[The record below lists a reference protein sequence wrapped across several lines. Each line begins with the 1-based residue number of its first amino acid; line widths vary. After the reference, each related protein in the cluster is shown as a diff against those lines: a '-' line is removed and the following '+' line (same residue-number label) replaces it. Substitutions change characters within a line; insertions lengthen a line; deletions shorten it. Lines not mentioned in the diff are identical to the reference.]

1 MLRPMAVRS
10 NSKAEPKRAQVL
22 YVGDDSTSLQVLKQ
36 VITARKDLA
45 LWRAADIDTAL
56 QLARRGRPDVMF
68 VDVDPAA
75 SGGLPLMQ
83 ILRANA
89 ATQATAILAI
99 GSDTAPQTARK
110 NIEAGYFQYLP
121 RPVQAAELRDA
132 LNYALEFTTADGAE
146 QAEKETR

>member
-1 MLRPMAVRS
+1 MAVRS
-10 NSKAEPKRAQVL
+10 NAKTAPKRSRLL
-22 YVGDDSTSLQVLKQ
+22 YVGDDDASLEVLKQ
-36 VITARKDLA
+36 VVNGRKDLA

-75 SGGLPLMQ
+75 SGGLPLVQ

>member
-10 NSKAEPKRAQVL
+10 NAKTAPKRSRLL
-22 YVGDDSTSLQVLKQ
+22 YVGDDDASLEVLKQ
-36 VITARKDLA
+36 VVNGRKDLA

-75 SGGLPLMQ
+75 SGGLPLVQ

-110 NIEAGYFQYLP
+110 NIEAGYFQYLA

-132 LNYALEFTTADGAE
+132 LDYALEFTTADGAE